1 MITYAIACADLLT
14 ATELDALRAQAA
26 RAEQL
31 EGALLTAENHLRH
44 ALAARRAD
52 DKHLAILRARDVIL
66 AVIPEELMK
75 PTDLQPRA
83 KRDARESYL
92 FVAACCAA
100 LAVAVTCLAA
110 RAGLVDRDA
119 PLLVMAA
126 IGVICGL
133 ALWRRER

>member
-52 DKHLAILRARDVIL
+52 DKYLAILRARNVIL

-75 PTDLQPRA
+75 PTDLRPRA
-83 KRDARESYL
+83 QRDARAAYPL
-92 FVAACCAA
+92 IIICCVA
-100 LAVAVTCLAA
+100 T
-110 RAGLVDRDA
+110 
-119 PLLVMAA
+119 A
-126 IGVICGL
+126 IGLLLL
-133 ALWRRER
+133 ALR